1 MSITLA
7 PAPTSASAQL
17 QSADVQALIS
27 VLAPLF
33 TLTPPQALSNC
44 TAANLNVR
52 PDGTGMI
59 TLRFAAIPA
68 AGSPITSTASPALS
82 TATPLA

>member
-17 QSADVQALIS
+17 QSADVQTLIS

-59 TLRFAAIPA
+59 TLRFAAA
-68 AGSPITSTASPALS
+68 SPVTPPVTSTASPALS